1 MLAKN
6 PGFIANRRATRLVS
20 ILIAVP
26 LWLMIVLL
34 SPLDAYA
41 AAKAIAKQA

>member
-1 MLAKN
+1 MW
-6 PGFIANRRATRLVS
+6 LVS

-34 SPLDAYA
+34 APLDAYV